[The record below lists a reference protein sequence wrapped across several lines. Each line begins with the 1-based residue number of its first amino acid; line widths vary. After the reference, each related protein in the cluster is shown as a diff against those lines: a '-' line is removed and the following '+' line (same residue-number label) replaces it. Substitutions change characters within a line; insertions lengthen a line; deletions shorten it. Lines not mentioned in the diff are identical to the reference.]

1 MTGRRMFLR
10 AMLRQAGD
18 TSTDCRDHEGR
29 SMTREQFLLTAPF
42 AATVMRG
49 ADASRAAPELLL
61 TDTSG
66 KQIRLSL
73 LRGKVVV
80 LEFMLT
86 TCPHCQNTAKL
97 MSRLQKEYG
106 PRGFQAIS
114 LPFNDDAVAAAPRFV
129 SEHGVTH
136 PVAAI
141 PRERVYEFAQLSTMM
156 RHSVPIMVF
165 VDRRG
170 RIRDQFEGDAPFFQ
184 NEEANFRA
192 KILELLKD
200 QPLRQ
205 GGSRPSTQRPPA
217 RTISALR
224 LGAFTEG
231 R

>member
-1 MTGRRMFLR
+1 
-10 AMLRQAGD
+10 
-18 TSTDCRDHEGR
+18 
-29 SMTREQFLLTAPF
+29 MTRKQFLLTAPF

-49 ADASRAAPELLL
+49 ADASRAAPELFL
-61 TDTSG
+61 TDTNG

-114 LPFNDDAVAAAPRFV
+114 LPFNDDAPIAAPGFVAAHQV
-129 SEHGVTH
+129 SH

-141 PRERVYEFAQLSTMM
+141 QRNRVYEFAQLSPMM

-165 VDRRG
+165 IDRYG
-170 RIRDQFEGDAPFFQ
+170 RIRAQYQGDAAFFQ
-184 NEEANFRA
+184 DEEANFRA
-192 KILELLKD
+192 KSLELLKEAG
-200 QPLRQ
+200 PRPAGGVPPNRKSPVRTSASTLR
-205 GGSRPSTQRPPA
+205 SLTPYERRC
-217 RTISALR
+217 
-224 LGAFTEG
+224 
-231 R
+231 

>member
-1 MTGRRMFLR
+1 
-10 AMLRQAGD
+10 
-18 TSTDCRDHEGR
+18 
-29 SMTREQFLLTAPF
+29 MTRKQFILAVPF
-42 AATVMRG
+42 AATLMRG
-49 ADASRAAPELLL
+49 ADVARVAPELLL

-66 KQIRLSL
+66 RQIRLSL

-106 PRGFQAIS
+106 SRGFQAIS
-114 LPFNDDAVAAAPRFV
+114 LPFNDEAPIAAQAFVAT
-129 SEHGVTH
+129 HQVTH

-141 PRERVYEFAQLSTMM
+141 QRERVYEFAQLSPII

-165 VDRRG
+165 IDRRG
-170 RIRDQFEGDAPFFQ
+170 RIRAQYEGDAAFFQ

-192 KILELLKD
+192 KILELLRE
-200 QPLRQ
+200 P
-205 GGSRPSTQRPPA
+205 GSRPTDGVTPTRKSPAPTSVSTLRPATP
-217 RTISALR
+217 
-224 LGAFTEG
+224 TES

>member
-1 MTGRRMFLR
+1 
-10 AMLRQAGD
+10 
-18 TSTDCRDHEGR
+18 
-29 SMTREQFLLTAPF
+29 MTRQQFLVSIPF
-42 AATVMRG
+42 AASVLSG
-49 ADASRAAPELLL
+49 AEATREAPELSLA
-61 TDTSG
+61 DTAG
-66 KQIRLSL
+66 KPFRLSA
-73 LRGKVVV
+73 LRGKIVA

-97 MSRLQKEYG
+97 MSRLQREYG
-106 PRGFQAIS
+106 PKGFQAIS

-136 PVAAI
+136 LVAAI
-141 PRERVYEFAQLSTMM
+141 PRERVYEFAQLSTVM

-192 KILELLKD
+192 KIVELLKD
-200 QPLRQ
+200 PPLRQ
-205 GGSRPSTQRPPA
+205 DGSRPSTQRPPA
-217 RTISALR
+217 RSISALR

>member
-1 MTGRRMFLR
+1 
-10 AMLRQAGD
+10 
-18 TSTDCRDHEGR
+18 
-29 SMTREQFLLTAPF
+29 MTRQQFLLSVPF
-42 AATVMRG
+42 AASVLSG
-49 ADASRAAPELLL
+49 AEATREAPELSLA
-61 TDTSG
+61 DTTG
-66 KQIRLSL
+66 KPFRLSA
-73 LRGKVVV
+73 LRGKIIA

-97 MSRLQKEYG
+97 MSRLQREYG
-106 PRGFQAIS
+106 PKGFQAIS
-114 LPFNDDAVAAAPRFV
+114 LPFNDDAAAAAPRFV

-141 PRERVYEFAQLSTMM
+141 PRERVYEFAQLSTVM

-192 KILELLKD
+192 KILELLKEP
-200 QPLRQ
+200 PLRQ

-217 RTISALR
+217 RSISALR
-224 LGAFTEG
+224 LGAFTEA

>member
-1 MTGRRMFLR
+1 
-10 AMLRQAGD
+10 
-18 TSTDCRDHEGR
+18 
-29 SMTREQFLLTAPF
+29 MTRQQFLLSIPF
-42 AATVMRG
+42 AASVLSG
-49 ADASRAAPELLL
+49 AETTREAPELSLA
-61 TDTSG
+61 DTTG
-66 KQIRLSL
+66 KPFRLSA
-73 LRGKVVV
+73 LRGKIIA

-97 MSRLQKEYG
+97 MSRLQREYG
-106 PRGFQAIS
+106 PKGFQAIS

-136 PVAAI
+136 PVVAI
-141 PRERVYEFAQLSTMM
+141 PRERVYEFAQLSTVM

-192 KILELLKD
+192 KILELLKES
-200 QPLRQ
+200 PLRQ

-217 RTISALR
+217 RSISALR

>member
-1 MTGRRMFLR
+1 
-10 AMLRQAGD
+10 
-18 TSTDCRDHEGR
+18 
-29 SMTREQFLLTAPF
+29 MTRKQFLLTAPF
-42 AATVMRG
+42 AATVMHR
-49 ADASRAAPELLL
+49 ADASRAAPDLLL

-66 KQIRLSL
+66 KLIRLSL

-114 LPFNDDAVAAAPRFV
+114 LPFNDDAPIAAPGFVAAHQL
-129 SEHGVTH
+129 SH

-141 PRERVYEFAQLSTMM
+141 QRDRVYEFAQLSPIV

-165 VDRRG
+165 IDRRG
-170 RIRDQFEGDAPFFQ
+170 RIRAQYEGDAPFFQ

-192 KILELLKD
+192 KSLELLNEPGPPATRGVPPTRKS
-200 QPLRQ
+200 PVRT
-205 GGSRPSTQRPPA
+205 SPST
-217 RTISALR
+217 LR
-224 LGAFTEG
+224 SFTP
-231 R
+231 